1 MNRRHTALVG
11 LAAAAALG
19 LVAGQATTAV
29 ADRGGT
35 TVNHG
40 TLMELNDSGVSGTVT
55 VLDKG
60 DHLRV
65 NLDAS
70 GLEPN
75 RLHMQHIHGFGDGTQ
90 ATCPDMS
97 NDGGDGVLSF
107 ADGLPFYGGVV
118 VTLGRDHVMGDDLTY
133 SRVFE
138 ETDAEAD
145 VSTMGA
151 LSQYVVVV
159 HGLTLSGAYD
169 ASTPVACAVLEVR
182 GNQGDTA

>member
-1 MNRRHTALVG
+1 MQRRHTFLVG
-11 LAAAAALG
+11 LAATAALA
-19 LVAGQATTAV
+19 LVVGQAPTAV

-40 TLMELNDSGVSGTVT
+40 SLVELNDSGVTGTVT

-70 GLEPN
+70 GLEPMQM
-75 RLHMQHIHGFGDGTQ
+75 HMQHIHGFGDGVQ

-97 NDGGDGVLSF
+97 VAGGDGVLSF

-118 VTLGRDHVMGDDLTY
+118 VSLGLDQVMGDHLAY
-133 SRVFE
+133 SRTFE
-138 ETDAEAD
+138 ETGVGAD

-151 LSQYVVVV
+151 LTQYVVVV
-159 HGLTLSGAYD
+159 HGLTLGGSYD
-169 ASTPVACAVLEVR
+169 ASLPVACAVLEVH
-182 GNQGDTA
+182 GNGTE